1 MIKSWFVSQG
11 KNYDTERSGDYIMA
25 PRCRADG
32 AERSFWTNITR
43 VNPGDL
49 IIHYSG
55 AIKSISQAKETAQEI
70 TIDEEL
76 AQQNNWDRNGWQLK
90 CDYFDLKSMISV
102 SKFKEDIL
110 KYGREDLSAF
120 NVNANVKQ
128 GYLFELNP
136 VLCSIFL
143 DKAIEQN
150 PKLADMPVVDGF
162 LKQEFDPDSEFST
175 ERISKNKKDSKDK
188 ETNVGNAKMT
198 NQMLSNLERLIAL
211 HESTH
216 LVKPASYKE
225 NLPERYKK
233 NIVVDTTVIPKESVA
248 ELANTTLRKYLEDG
262 VVTEDEIYD
271 MRFIDYSEKT
281 FGIAYP
287 LLLRVKAKTFED
299 SPKYFDKPVMIGKD
313 QFYICSS
320 WTEDQRDKLE
330 SWINKM
336 KAKAEALPE
345 YKGIGIREL
354 VKTVLRDLL
363 MDGKA
368 NDEELAKMLT
378 LEYSSETF
386 GINYPLLVT
395 ERNQSNVANYFKLKV
410 PIRGVTYYLCSQ
422 WFEQPKN
429 NDRPQLEKWIK
440 EHRD

>member
-11 KNYDTERSGDYIMA
+11 KNYDVERSGGYLMA

-32 AERSFWTNITR
+32 AERSFWTNITK

-55 AIKSISQAKETAQEI
+55 AIKAISQAKGPAKEI

-76 AQQNNWDRNGWQLK
+76 AQQNNWDRSGWQLE
-90 CDYFDLKSMISV
+90 CNYFDLKHAISV

-110 KYGREDLSAF
+110 KHGREDLSAF

-143 DKAIEQN
+143 DKIIEQN
-150 PKLADMPVVDGF
+150 PKFADMPVVDGF
-162 LKQEFDPDSEFST
+162 LKQEFDPDSEIST
-175 ERISKNKKDSKDK
+175 EKSNKNKKDATPS
-188 ETNVGNAKMT
+188 TSNTKMT

-233 NIVVDTTVIPKESVA
+233 NIVVDTTVLPKESVA
-248 ELANTTLRKYLEDG
+248 ELVNTTLRKYLEDG
-262 VVTEDEIYD
+262 VVSEDEVYD

-281 FGIAYP
+281 FGIEYP

-299 SPKYFDKPVMIGKD
+299 SPKYFEKPVIIGND
-313 QFYICSS
+313 QFYICSA
-320 WTEDQRDKLE
+320 WTEDQREKLE

-345 YKGIGIREL
+345 YKGINIREL

-363 MDGKA
+363 MAGKA
-368 NDEELAKMLT
+368 DDEEINKMMT

-386 GINYPLLVT
+386 GINYPLLIT
-395 ERNQSNVANYFKLKV
+395 DRNPSNVANYFKLKV